1 MDYKAY
7 SRSRSLAYLVAQA
20 KIFEEIEPIRDL
32 FPMPRTRL
40 LRSLSKTKLSYK
52 EISNKL
58 RLETRRRLV
67 KKSKEEF
74 TESEIRTIFNL
85 FDSGSNGYLASE
97 DIFNILRGDQSM
109 DEIKKTFDI
118 LDEDADGKL
127 SFEEFYLIM
136 NS

>member
-1 MDYKAY
+1 MDYK
-7 SRSRSLAYLVAQA
+7 SFTRSRSLAYMVAQA
-20 KIFEEIEPIRDL
+20 KVFEEIEP
-32 FPMPRTRL
+32 MPKTRL
-40 LRSLSKTKLSYK
+40 LKSLSKTKLSFK

-58 RLETRRRLV
+58 RLETRRRLS
-67 KKSKEEF
+67 KKTQEDF

-85 FDSGSNGYLASE
+85 FNIQNRDSLSAE
-97 DIFNILRGDQSM
+97 DIYILLEGEQSM
-109 DEIKKTFDI
+109 DEIRKTFDI

>member
-7 SRSRSLAYLVAQA
+7 SRSRSLAYMVAQA
-20 KIFEEIEPIRDL
+20 KVFDEID
-32 FPMPRTRL
+32 PMPKTRL
-40 LRSLSKTKLSYK
+40 LKSLSKTKLSFK

-58 RLETRRRLV
+58 RLETRRRIN
-67 KKSKEEF
+67 KKAREDF
-74 TESEIRTIFNL
+74 SEAEIHAIFKL
-85 FDSGSNGYLASE
+85 FDKQSTGALSAE
-97 DIFNILRGDQSM
+97 DIYGILGEEEALED
-109 DEIKKTFDI
+109 IKKTFEI

>member
-32 FPMPRTRL
+32 FPMPKTRL

-58 RLETRRRLV
+58 RLETRRRLI
-67 KKSKEEF
+67 KKNKEEF

-85 FDSGSNGYLASE
+85 FDTGSSGYLASD
-97 DIFNILRGDQSM
+97 DIFSILRGEQSM
-109 DEIKKTFDI
+109 DDIKKTFDI